1 MQSFGCQTG
10 RLTGPI
16 HTGRPDFFSLR
27 ASCPQGDLFALGGF
41 LFPDFVV
48 QWCSIKK
55 KGDAEYGTGDP
66 KGTEAKAHGMM
77 RRDHPDQAA
86 EELKKAI
93 DRIEALEEYQDG
105 ETWEMHSFVEP
116 FEDVLY
122 HELFPVSKDVKNTY
136 EPVSEVYLQYASAL
150 FELERYE
157 EAEAAVKQAIRWAP
171 THAKNYFEY
180 MELLKQKGD
189 LEEFFQINLETFHF
203 TYIPQDIARLYR
215 NLGYYFLEKG
225 RYNEALACITMS
237 LNFDS
242 ENKQGKQLLYFI
254 QETGG
259 RDVKEPTFEA
269 LQQYGEKYG
278 FPAGAAPEVVSLAYG
293 YGQFYEE
300 QGNREGQQYFYTIL
314 YNLTGDEEVK
324 DKLDKLDNSPRIIL
338 S

>member
-1 MQSFGCQTG
+1 MEQET
-10 RLTGPI
+10 RKERKL
-16 HTGRPDFFSLR
+16 LNV
-27 ASCPQGDLFALGGF
+27 L
-41 LFPDFVV
+41 
-48 QWCSIKK
+48 
-55 KGDAEYGTGDP
+55 E
-66 KGTEAKAHGMM
+66 KAHGMM

-136 EPVSEVYLQYASAL
+136 EPVSEVYLQYA
-150 FELERYE
+150 R
-157 EAEAAVKQAIRWAP
+157 
-171 THAKNYFEY
+171 
-180 MELLKQKGD
+180 ELLKQKGD

-225 RYNEALACITMS
+225 RYNEALACIMMS

-293 YGQFYEE
+293 YAQFYEE
-300 QGNREGQQYFYTIL
+300 QENKEHHGHS
-314 YNLTGDEEVK
+314 K
-324 DKLDKLDNSPRIIL
+324 
-338 S
+338 

>member
-1 MQSFGCQTG
+1 MEQET
-10 RLTGPI
+10 RKERKL
-16 HTGRPDFFSLR
+16 LNV
-27 ASCPQGDLFALGGF
+27 L
-41 LFPDFVV
+41 
-48 QWCSIKK
+48 
-55 KGDAEYGTGDP
+55 E
-66 KGTEAKAHGMM
+66 KAHGMM

-189 LEEFFQINLETFHF
+189 LEEFFQINLEPFHF

>member
-1 MQSFGCQTG
+1 MEQET
-10 RLTGPI
+10 RKERKL
-16 HTGRPDFFSLR
+16 LNV
-27 ASCPQGDLFALGGF
+27 L
-41 LFPDFVV
+41 
-48 QWCSIKK
+48 
-55 KGDAEYGTGDP
+55 E
-66 KGTEAKAHGMM
+66 KAHGMM

-215 NLGYYFLEKG
+215 NLG
-225 RYNEALACITMS
+225 
-237 LNFDS
+237 
-242 ENKQGKQLLYFI
+242 KQLLYFI